1 VTKVGHEL
9 SHWELQ
15 LLT

>member
-9 SHWELQ
+9 SHCELQ